1 MTELG
6 TVLDGKYEILKKV
19 GQGGMSIVYLALDN
33 RLNKQWAV
41 KEIKND
47 GSKSTATLL
56 KGLEREANILKDV
69 DHPVLPRIV
78 DIINENGTIYVVMD
92 YVEGK
97 ALSEV
102 LKEEGAQS
110 QDKVIEWA
118 KALASALDY
127 LHSMNPPIIYR
138 DMKPSNVMLKPD
150 GSVKLIDF
158 GTAKEYIV
166 ENNAD
171 TTALGTRGYAAPEQF
186 GDAQGRGIYN
196 TDART
201 DIYNLGATLYHLVT
215 GKNPCEPPYEIKP
228 IRQWNPML
236 SSGFEQIIAKCCQPS
251 PQDRYQSCSELLYAL
266 DHYNEL
272 DDEYK
277 AKAKGKLAAFG
288 TMIGLS
294 VVCAGC
300 AIFGGVKKQQLN
312 ELNYNNKISEA
323 QEAVDN
329 GSYAKAFECYKDA
342 VELDSSRSDAYIG
355 YMDTYAYY
363 YKEDETAS
371 GQDSPAEKG
380 IRFALK
386 YVDDVEDDVLYE
398 IAILYFNE
406 VKDFSAARKYFN
418 MVEDSEQ
425 FPEEVEQARYYSA
438 LCNNR
443 INKSSNFDDTKE
455 DVYAFQSYN
464 SESISDTDTYKYVNY
479 LNIAQVYVE
488 QLSTDEELAER
499 TIALMEEANEKLN
512 ENSTVLSNEFPDD
525 RGVNYYNCQYS
536 TILYTVYEKLAE
548 DETDTA
554 KQLTYYQAMVDSA
567 NTVIANIAIGA
578 EDVSDTDIST
588 YVKYVNNKAGAYEN
602 MAIVT
607 GDDTYYEY
615 AETTYESA
623 ESSLGT
629 NDYVSD
635 VYIAH
640 LTYLNKRYKEEFGED
655 PTKWSKSARSAISAV
670 YNSGDKVEILSSG
683 SKPQWNSLRVDQAI
697 SAIINGSDTDGGNE
711 SE

>member
-19 GQGGMSIVYLALDN
+19 GQGGMSIVYLAMDN

-92 YVEGK
+92 FVEGK
-97 ALSEV
+97 PLSDV
-102 LKEEGAQS
+102 LKTDGAQD
-110 QDKVIEWA
+110 QDKVIEWGR
-118 KALASALDY
+118 ALASALDY

-236 SSGFEQIIAKCCQPS
+236 SSGFEQIIIKCCQPS
-251 PQDRYQSCSELLYAL
+251 PDDRYQSCSELLYAL

-272 DDEYK
+272 DNEYR
-277 AKAKGKLAAFG
+277 AKAKKKVVAFA
-288 TMIGLS
+288 TMVGLTVLS
-294 VVCAGC
+294 AGC
-300 AIFGGVKKQQLN
+300 AVFGGIKKGQLK
-312 ELNYNNKISEA
+312 ELDYNNKIAEA

-329 GSYAKAFECYKDA
+329 GEYAQAFECYKAA
-342 VELDSSRSDAYIG
+342 VDLDSTKSDAYIG

-363 YKEDETAS
+363 YKDEDAAS
-371 GQDSPAEKG
+371 GQETPAEKG

-386 YVDDVEDDVLYE
+386 YVDNVQDDVLYE
-398 IAILYFNE
+398 IATLYFNE
-406 VKDFSAARKYFN
+406 VKDYSAARKYFN
-418 MVEDSEQ
+418 MVEDDDQ
-425 FPEEVEQARYYSA
+425 FPEEVEQAKYYSA
-438 LCNNR
+438 LCDNR
-443 INKSSNFDDTKE
+443 INKSSDFDSTKE
-455 DVYAFQSYN
+455 DLYEFQTYN
-464 SESISDTDTYKYVNY
+464 SDSISDTDTYKYVNY

-488 QLSTDEELAER
+488 QLSSDDTLPER

-512 ENSTVLSNEFPDD
+512 ENSTALSNEFPED

-536 TILYTVYEKLAE
+536 TVLYTVYEKLAG
-548 DETDTA
+548 DETDSV
-554 KQLTYYQAMVDSA
+554 KQIEYYQSMVDSA
-567 NTVIANIAIGA
+567 NTVIANISIND
-578 EDVSDTDIST
+578 ENVTDTDIST
-588 YVKYVNNKAGAYEN
+588 YVKYVNNKAGAYES
-602 MAIVT
+602 MAAAS
-607 GDDTYYEY
+607 DNDSYYD
-615 AETTYESA
+615 SA
-623 ESSLGT
+623 EDAYGTAEEALGT

-635 VYIAH
+635 IYIAH
-640 LTYLNKRYKEEFGED
+640 LTYLENRYKNEFGGD
-655 PTKWSKSARSAISAV
+655 PAKWSRGARSKVKAV
-670 YNSGDKVEILSSG
+670 YSSGEKIDILSSG
-683 SKPQWNSLRVDQAI
+683 GKPQWNSLRIDQII
-697 SAIINGSDTDGGNE
+697 SAIVNS
-711 SE
+711 SEADSE

>member
-19 GQGGMSIVYLALDN
+19 GQGGMSIVYLAMDN

-92 YVEGK
+92 FVEGK
-97 ALSEV
+97 PLSDV
-102 LKEEGAQS
+102 LKSEGAQS
-110 QDKVIEWA
+110 QDKVIEWG

-228 IRQWNPML
+228 IRQWNPLL
-236 SSGFEQIIAKCCQPS
+236 SSGFEQIITKCCQPS

-272 DDEYK
+272 DNEYK
-277 AKAKGKLAAFG
+277 AKAKHKVAAFG
-288 TMIGLS
+288 TMIALS
-294 VVCAGC
+294 LISAGC
-300 AIFGGVKKQQLN
+300 AVFGGVKRQQEK
-312 ELNYNNKISEA
+312 ELNYDNKIAEA
-323 QEAVDN
+323 QDAVES
-329 GSYAKAFECYKDA
+329 GEYARAFECYKSA
-342 VELDSSRSDAYIG
+342 VDIDPKQSDAYIG

-363 YKEDETAS
+363 YTDDETAN
-371 GQDSPAEKG
+371 GQEKPAEKG

-386 YVDDVEDDVLYE
+386 YIDDVEDDVLFE
-398 IAILYFNE
+398 IATLYYNE
-406 VKDFSAARKYFN
+406 VQDYSAARKYFN
-418 MVEDSEQ
+418 MVEDDTNFAED
-425 FPEEVEQARYYSA
+425 VRQAKYYA
-438 LCNNR
+438 AICDNR
-443 INKSSNFDDTKE
+443 INKSADFADTKN
-455 DVYAFQSYN
+455 DVIEFQQYN
-464 SESISDTDTYKYVNY
+464 SDSISDTNTYKYVNY
-479 LNIAQVYVE
+479 LNIAQIYKD
-488 QLSTDEELAER
+488 QLASDEELAER
-499 TIALMEEANEKLN
+499 AIDLITEANEKLN
-512 ENSTVLSNEFPDD
+512 ENSTALTNLFPAD
-525 RGVNYYNCQYS
+525 RGVNYYKGQYS
-536 TILYTVYEKLAE
+536 TVLYAVYEHIAE
-548 DETDTA
+548 NSTDSD
-554 KQLTYYQAMVDSA
+554 QQQQYYQEMVNAANDVLSCIDISA
-567 NTVIANIAIGA
+567 
-578 EDVSDTDIST
+578 SDIST
-588 YVKYVNNKAGAYEN
+588 DVLTYVTYTNDKADAYINMAELSGNKDYYDEAEKAYE
-602 MAIVT
+602 AAEEAL
-607 GDDTYYEY
+607 GKEAY
-615 AETTYESA
+615 AA
-623 ESSLGT
+623 
-629 NDYVSD
+629 D
-635 VYIAH
+635 VYTAH
-640 LTYLNKRYKEEFGED
+640 LTYLYNRYYAEFGND
-655 PTKWSKSARSAISAV
+655 PAKWSSGAKESVRSV
-670 YNSGDKVEILSSG
+670 YNKGEKIDILKRSE
-683 SKPQWNSLRVDQAI
+683 KPQWNSLRNDSTI
-697 SAIINGSDTDGGNE
+697 SDIIESAGSD